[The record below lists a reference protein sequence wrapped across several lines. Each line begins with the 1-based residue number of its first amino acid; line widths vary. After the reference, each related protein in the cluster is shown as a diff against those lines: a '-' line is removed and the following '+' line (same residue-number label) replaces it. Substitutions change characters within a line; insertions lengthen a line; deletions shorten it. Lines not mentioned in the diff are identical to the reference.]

1 MRIMIMG
8 SKDKQSG
15 REAVVAD
22 YSRRRLMSYADSFRE
37 LASSLSVA
45 YEGESLDR
53 QQILE
58 RQHLQ
63 EKQRILCENLTEVS
77 RILLQM
83 AMEVFRFYPLKERL
97 EKKVVHALRMEKILV
112 SDIFYIKKP
121 DEREEPGR
129 CLGVCMHCEKPGG
142 YTVSDVADMLSVLLD
157 KRLMPGVNSPY
168 LVEKEEQYYI
178 FVEEPAF
185 VVLPGYAKAVRE
197 NEQVSGDNYS
207 IVETVS
213 GQWTVLLSDGMG
225 SGEKACRDSERVLDL
240 MEKLMEAGY
249 DLATAIHLLNGALT
263 ASEEQN
269 MSTLDVCSV
278 DLYSGMCEFRKVG
291 AATTFLKSNTYVEQI
306 AMNSLPLGV
315 MQNREVEVVRRE
327 LIENDYVIMVTDGV
341 TESLAMVGYEDMLGS
356 YLEEMQETNP
366 GEMARKILQLA
377 LRYSGGRILDDMT
390 VVVLGIF
397 RGR

>member
-1 MRIMIMG
+1 MRNMMTG
-8 SKDKQSG
+8 SKDKQVG
-15 REAVVAD
+15 REAVMAD
-22 YSRRRLMSYADSFRE
+22 YSRRRLMSYADSFKE
-37 LASSLSVA
+37 LANSLVFE
-45 YEGESLDR
+45 YDGEGMDR

-58 RQHLQ
+58 KKRLN
-63 EKQRILCENLTEVS
+63 EKQQMLCENMTEVS

-83 AMEVFRFYPLKERL
+83 AMEVFRFAPLKERL
-97 EKKVVHALRMEKILV
+97 QKKVVHALRMEKILV
-112 SDIFYIKKP
+112 SDIFYMTKAG
-121 DEREEPGR
+121 EESEGR
-129 CLGVCMHCEKPGG
+129 CLGVRMHCEKPGG

-157 KRLMPGVNSPY
+157 RRLMPGVNSPY
-168 LVEKEEQYYI
+168 LVDKEEQYYT
-178 FVEEPAF
+178 FVEEPGF

-213 GQWTVLLSDGMG
+213 GKWTVLISDGMG

-263 ASEEQN
+263 VSEEQN

-306 AMNSLPLGV
+306 TMNSLPLGV
-315 MQNREVEVVRRE
+315 MPIPEAEVVRRE

-341 TESLAMVGYEDMLGS
+341 TESLAMAGYEDMLGN
-356 YLEEMQETNP
+356 YLEELQETNP

-377 LRYSGGRILDDMT
+377 LRCSGGRIMDDMT

>member
-1 MRIMIMG
+1 
-8 SKDKQSG
+8 
-15 REAVVAD
+15 
-22 YSRRRLMSYADSFRE
+22 
-37 LASSLSVA
+37 
-45 YEGESLDR
+45 
-53 QQILE
+53 
-58 RQHLQ
+58 
-63 EKQRILCENLTEVS
+63 
-77 RILLQM
+77 
-83 AMEVFRFYPLKERL
+83 
-97 EKKVVHALRMEKILV
+97 
-112 SDIFYIKKP
+112 
-121 DEREEPGR
+121 
-129 CLGVCMHCEKPGG
+129 
-142 YTVSDVADMLSVLLD
+142 
-157 KRLMPGVNSPY
+157 
-168 LVEKEEQYYI
+168 
-178 FVEEPAF
+178 
-185 VVLPGYAKAVRE
+185 
-197 NEQVSGDNYS
+197 
-207 IVETVS
+207 
-213 GQWTVLLSDGMG
+213 
-225 SGEKACRDSERVLDL
+225 
-240 MEKLMEAGY
+240 
-249 DLATAIHLLNGALT
+249 
-263 ASEEQN
+263 

>member
-1 MRIMIMG
+1 
-8 SKDKQSG
+8 
-15 REAVVAD
+15 
-22 YSRRRLMSYADSFRE
+22 
-37 LASSLSVA
+37 
-45 YEGESLDR
+45 
-53 QQILE
+53 
-58 RQHLQ
+58 
-63 EKQRILCENLTEVS
+63 
-77 RILLQM
+77 
-83 AMEVFRFYPLKERL
+83 
-97 EKKVVHALRMEKILV
+97 
-112 SDIFYIKKP
+112 
-121 DEREEPGR
+121 
-129 CLGVCMHCEKPGG
+129 
-142 YTVSDVADMLSVLLD
+142 
-157 KRLMPGVNSPY
+157 
-168 LVEKEEQYYI
+168 
-178 FVEEPAF
+178 
-185 VVLPGYAKAVRE
+185 
-197 NEQVSGDNYS
+197 
-207 IVETVS
+207 
-213 GQWTVLLSDGMG
+213 
-225 SGEKACRDSERVLDL
+225 
-240 MEKLMEAGY
+240 MEAGY